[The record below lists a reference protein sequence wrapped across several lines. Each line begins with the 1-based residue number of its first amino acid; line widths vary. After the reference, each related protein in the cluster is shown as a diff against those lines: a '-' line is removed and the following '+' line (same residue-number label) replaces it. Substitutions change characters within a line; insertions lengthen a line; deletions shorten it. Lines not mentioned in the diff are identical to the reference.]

1 VPWYGD
7 VADWSYYAGQVRATV
22 HIELPRPVELVLHNI
37 MEHTAHHADPR
48 VPLYNLEQAQKN
60 LEAAYGDNI
69 VVVPFTLGGLFK
81 TLRTC
86 RLFDYENHRWLDWN
100 GTPTTASLLEPR
112 TQPVEQ
118 PEPAAA
124 AA

>member
-1 VPWYGD
+1 M
-7 VADWSYYAGQVRATV
+7 

-86 RLFDYENHRWLDWN
+86 RLFDYENHRWLDWD
-100 GTPTTASLLEPR
+100 GTPTTRPLLEPKPQ
-112 TQPVEQ
+112 TAAPVA
-118 PEPAAA
+118 PSAAA
-124 AA
+124 AAA